1 MATRTNKRLTRT
13 IPPLRGPNSQV
24 PPVKFSRGT
33 TKGGLRVKRLR
44 SGGPQDRGDEA
55 RGTGAYGDGSGGVDR
70 SAVGPKSVYARNN
83 FMSNMN
89 QSIKDVNKGPG
100 FGGAIGT
107 ATNMVIGR
115 MLDVPSMALGA
126 VKGIADK
133 FSGITRSKTQ
143 TANQITDSYSRNNL
157 NNSMN
162 DGQGENN
169 SVLCADGTKP
179 PCKSAGMV
187 NGGEIRVR
195 GSRAAIR
202 GTGFKGVF

>member
-33 TKGGLRVKRLR
+33 TKGGLRVRRLR

-55 RGTGAYGDGSGGVDR
+55 KGTGAYGDGSGGVDR
-70 SAVGPKSVYARNN
+70 SAVGPRSRFARNS
-83 FMSNMN
+83 FMSGMN
-89 QSIKDVNKGPG
+89 QSIKDVNNTG
-100 FGGAIGT
+100 FGGGLGA

-115 MLDVPSMALGA
+115 MLDVPSMAIGA
-126 VKGIADK
+126 VRGITDQ
-133 FSGITRSKTQ
+133 FSGITREKTQ
-143 TANQITDSYSRNNL
+143 TANQIADAYSKNN
-157 NNSMN
+157 MN

-179 PCKSAGMV
+179 PCKSAGKV
-187 NGGEIRVR
+187 NGGEIRIR

>member
-1 MATRTNKRLTRT
+1 MATRVNKRLTRT
-13 IPPLRGPNSQV
+13 TPPLRGPNSQV
-24 PPVKFSRGT
+24 PPVKFSRGM
-33 TKGGLRVKRLR
+33 TKGGLRIRKFR
-44 SGGPQDRGDEA
+44 GGGADMGDPGKAEERADRG
-55 RGTGAYGDGSGGVDR
+55 YGDTSGIDR
-70 SAVGPKSVYARNN
+70 SAVSGTSTYGRN
-83 FMSNMN
+83 
-89 QSIKDVNKGPG
+89 VNKGPG
-100 FGGAIGT
+100 FRGALGT
-107 ATNMVIGR
+107 ATNFVIGR
-115 MLDVPSMALGA
+115 VLDVPSIAVGA

-143 TANQITDSYSRNNL
+143 TANQISDAYSKNNL

-169 SVLCADGTKP
+169 ILCADGTRP

-187 NGGEIRVR
+187 HGGEIRVR

>member
-1 MATRTNKRLTRT
+1 MATKTNKRLTRT

-24 PPVKFSRGT
+24 PPVKFSKGM
-33 TKGGLRVKRLR
+33 TKGGLRIKRLR

-70 SAVGPKSVYARNN
+70 SAVGPKSVYARN
-83 FMSNMN
+83 

-100 FGGAIGT
+100 FGGVLGT

-115 MLDVPSMALGA
+115 MLDVPSMAFGA

-162 DGQGENN
+162 DGQGDNT
-169 SVLCADGTKP
+169 VLCADGTKP